1 MHCAAPGLST
11 VLSWR
16 EAARRAAQSGGAEM
30 AAERLERRRLGRKLR
45 SMELKPRE
53 QWIGGGN
60 FAIKIW
66 IKFYLTSEI
75 MIWASEFRMEP
86 SKYLE

>member
-1 MHCAAPGLST
+1 MGGINHHKLSWFIIVLPTLLLLWIHRAMHCAAPGLST

-30 AAERLERRRLGRKLR
+30 VAERLERRRLGRKLR

-53 QWIGGGN
+53 Q
-60 FAIKIW
+60 
-66 IKFYLTSEI
+66 
-75 MIWASEFRMEP
+75 
-86 SKYLE
+86 